1 MKRFV
6 SHRETNCFTMGNHS
20 FQSMKQKMELV
31 ENKRNP
37 DEKAGEA

>member
-1 MKRFV
+1 
-6 SHRETNCFTMGNHS
+6 MGNHS
-20 FQSMKQKMELV
+20 FQSMKQKMGLV

>member
-1 MKRFV
+1 
-6 SHRETNCFTMGNHS
+6 MGNHS
-20 FQSMKQKMELV
+20 FQGMKQKMELV

>member
-1 MKRFV
+1 
-6 SHRETNCFTMGNHS
+6 MGNHS
-20 FQSMKQKMELV
+20 FQSIKQKMELV

>member
-1 MKRFV
+1 
-6 SHRETNCFTMGNHS
+6 
-20 FQSMKQKMELV
+20 MKQKMELV